1 MDKQTT
7 HLWIKRSLFVFVA
20 VVVMFLH
27 LLPLNTQPDRWP
39 FPDLLIALT
48 FAWVLR
54 RPEYVPIFL
63 VAAVMLMAD
72 LLLQRP
78 PGLLAALV
86 VLGAAYLRSAAFV
99 LRDSG
104 FMAEWTT
111 AAVVITGVFVL
122 NRVILALVSV
132 QQAALGPVVIQ
143 VVLTIAVYPLIVF
156 LSQNMLGVRR
166 VSVSDPGT
174 RGARA

>member
-1 MDKQTT
+1 MDRAASQ
-7 HLWIKRSLFVFVA
+7 LWSKRGLYLCLA
-20 VVVMFLH
+20 ALILFLH
-27 LLPLNTQPDRWP
+27 LLPLNTKPDRWP

-54 RPEYVPIFL
+54 RPEFVPTLL
-63 VAAVMLMAD
+63 VALVMLMAD

-86 VLGAAYLRSAAFV
+86 VLGAAYLRSAAFG

-104 FMAEWTT
+104 FVGEWSTV
-111 AAVVITGVFVL
+111 AVVITAVFML
-122 NRVILALVSV
+122 NRIILAILSV

-143 VVLTIAVYPLIVF
+143 VVLTIAIYPLIVL
-156 LSQNMLGVRR
+156 LSQNGFGVRR
-166 VSVSDPGT
+166 RSSPDGGT
-174 RGARA
+174 VGA